1 MGKKHKHL
9 IERIGAIENLRDAY
23 EKTARG
29 KRATF
34 GFLEFKEYA
43 QANLALMSE
52 AILDG
57 AWVQGPYREFTIHE
71 PKARLISALYF
82 KDRLAQ
88 HALVNVIGPIFDK
101 TLMPQTFACRV
112 GMGTHAGVR
121 FVQSRLR
128 RIGAKY
134 YLKTD
139 FSKFFYSID
148 RTILHDMIERRVS
161 CRPTLKLIRAMVPNT
176 GRGLP
181 IGSLTSQLF
190 ANLYGNA
197 VDRLIHFD
205 LGHRSWARY
214 MDDIVILGFDL
225 ARLKDSFGAIEEHA
239 KNTLRLTISKWNASA
254 VSRGI
259 NFLGYRIWPT
269 HKLLRKDSVT
279 RAKRKIK
286 GYLGR
291 GDTEALD
298 RFLASWA
305 GHARWA
311 DTHNL
316 ATYLENHHGITVN

>member
-1 MGKKHKHL
+1 MGKKHKRL
-9 IERIGAIENLRDAY
+9 IDRIGAIENLRNAY

-43 QANLALMSE
+43 QANLARMSE

-57 AWVQGPYREFTIHE
+57 AWAQGPYREFTIHE
-71 PKARLISALYF
+71 PKARLISALDF

-88 HALVNVIGPIFDK
+88 HALVNIIGPIFDR

-121 FVQSRLR
+121 FIQSRLR
-128 RIGAKY
+128 SVRAKY

-176 GRGLP
+176 GKGLP

-197 VDRLIHFD
+197 SDRLIHFN
-205 LGHRSWARY
+205 LRHRSWARY

-225 ARLKDSFGAIEEHA
+225 GRLKASFQTIEEHA
-239 KNTLRLTISKWNASA
+239 KHVLRLNISKWNASA
-254 VSRGI
+254 VGKGI

-286 GYLGR
+286 RFVDSGN
-291 GDTEALD
+291 TEGLD
-298 RFLASWA
+298 KFIASWA

-316 ATYLENHHGITVN
+316 ATYLEKKYGIAVN

>member
-9 IERIGAIENLRDAY
+9 IHRIGAIENLRDAY
-23 EKTARG
+23 AKTARG
-29 KRATF
+29 KRTTF

-43 QANLALMSE
+43 ETNLGRMSE

-57 AWVQGPYREFTIHE
+57 AWEQGPYREFTVHE
-71 PKARLISALYF
+71 PKSRLISALDF

-88 HALVNVIGPIFDK
+88 HALVNVIGPIFDRA
-101 TLMPQTFACRV
+101 LLPQTFACRL
-112 GMGTHAGVR
+112 GMGTHSGVR
-121 FVQSRLR
+121 FIQSRMR
-128 RIGAKY
+128 RIHAKY

-139 FSKFFYSID
+139 FSKFFHSID
-148 RTILHDMIERRVS
+148 RTMLHDMIERRVS
-161 CRPTLKLIRAMVPNT
+161 CRPTLKLIRAMAPNT
-176 GRGLP
+176 GNGLP

-190 ANLYGNA
+190 ANLYGNEI
-197 VDRLIHFD
+197 DRLIHFD

-225 ARLKDSFGAIEEHA
+225 GRMRESFAAIEQHA
-239 KNTLRLTISKWNASA
+239 KTALKLTISKWNASA
-254 VSRGI
+254 VTRGV

-269 HKLLRKDSVT
+269 HKLLRKSSVI

-286 GYLGR
+286 RYVESGNT
-291 GDTEALD
+291 DALD
-298 RFLASWA
+298 KFLASWS

-316 ATYLENHHGITVN
+316 ATYMEKRYGIAVD

>member
-9 IERIGAIENLRDAY
+9 IHRIGAIENLRDAY

-43 QANLALMSE
+43 QANLLRMSE

-57 AWVQGPYREFTIHE
+57 EWIQGPYREFTIHE
-71 PKARLISALYF
+71 PKARLISALDF

-88 HALVNVIGPIFDK
+88 HALVNVIGPIFDRA
-101 TLMPQTFACRV
+101 LMPQTFACRV

-128 RIGAKY
+128 RTGAKY

-139 FSKFFYSID
+139 FSKFFASVD
-148 RTILHDMIERRVS
+148 RVVLHDMIERRVS

-197 VDRLIHFD
+197 VDRLIHFG

-214 MDDIVILGFDL
+214 MDDIVVLGFDL
-225 ARLKDSFGAIEEHA
+225 DRMKASFQAIRDHA
-239 KNTLRLTISKWNASA
+239 KQALRLDISKWNASA
-254 VSRGI
+254 VSKGI

-269 HKLLRKDSVT
+269 HKLLRKDSVI

-286 GYLGR
+286 RYVEGGN
-291 GDTEALD
+291 TEALNN
-298 RFLASWA
+298 FIASWS

-311 DTHNL
+311 DAHNL
-316 ATYLENHHGITVN
+316 ATYLENQHGIAFN